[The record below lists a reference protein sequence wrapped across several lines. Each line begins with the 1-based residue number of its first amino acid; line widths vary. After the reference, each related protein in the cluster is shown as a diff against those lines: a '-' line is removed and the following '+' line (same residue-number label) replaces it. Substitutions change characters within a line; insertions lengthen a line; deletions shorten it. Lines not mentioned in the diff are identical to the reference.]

1 MILII
6 KNPTDRR
13 TLAGILAENGYK
25 VEFVKVKDG
34 KATKQAIKAEKAK
47 QEVIDYAD
55 QV

>member
-6 KNPTDRR
+6 KNPADRR

-34 KATKQAIKAEKAK
+34 KTTKQAIKAVRAK
-47 QEVIDYAD
+47 QEIIDYAD
-55 QV
+55 